1 MGDLI
6 PIDPDDL
13 LKVINSGPGELG
25 LPYTKPIFLLKI
37 RVAGSYYVE
46 DFGEIYKDLTEGQ
59 RLDMYREPENPY
71 DQYAIRVEDGL
82 GRKLGYVPRSENK
95 VIARLMD
102 GGKRLYGT
110 IRSKE
115 DLYDNYTV
123 FAYIFLED

>member
-13 LKVINSGPGELG
+13 IKVINSGYGELG
-25 LPYTKPIFLLKI
+25 IPYSKPIFLLKI
-37 RVAGSYYVE
+37 RVAGSYYVANIE
-46 DFGEIYKDLTEGQ
+46 EIFKDLTEGQ
-59 RLDMYREPENPY
+59 RLDLYREPENPY
-71 DQYAIRVEDGL
+71 DQNAIRVEDGL

-102 GGKRLYGT
+102 GGKRLYGSV
-110 IRSKE
+110 RSKE
-115 DLYDNYTV
+115 DLYDNHTV